1 MEIDKTTKEQPKEKL
16 EGGITGKGFKKGQSG
31 NPAGRPKGTENFSTK
46 FRRFIEKVADQ
57 NDITPEE
64 VEQQLL
70 AVGYKNAK
78 DGNYKFWKD
87 LHDRVYGQAT
97 KVVEIDGKFEINEDA
112 REKAR
117 KALGD
122 I

>member
-1 MEIDKTTKEQPKEKL
+1 MTEELKPEKTANYRNPDGTFAK
-16 EGGITGKGFKKGQSG
+16 G
-31 NPAGRPKGTENFSTK
+31 NPGRPLGTLNFATK
-46 FRRFIEKVADQ
+46 FRGLVEKIAE
-57 NDITPEE
+57 NDGITPEQ
-64 VEQQLL
+64 VEQELI
-70 AVGYKNAK
+70 AVGFKNAK
-78 DGNYKFWKD
+78 EGNYNFWKD

-97 KVVEIDGKFEINEDA
+97 KVVEIDGKLEINEEA

>member
-1 MEIDKTTKEQPKEKL
+1 MENQEKTSENQVVRNE
-16 EGGITGKGFKKGQSG
+16 KGQIIKG
-31 NPAGRPKGTENFSTK
+31 TANPYGRPKGVLNFATK
-46 FRRFIEKVADQ
+46 FRAVVEKIAEKDG
-57 NDITPEE
+57 ITPEQ
-64 VEQQLL
+64 VEQELI
-70 AVGYKNAK
+70 AVGFKNAK
-78 DGNYKFWKD
+78 DGNYNFWKD

>member
-1 MEIDKTTKEQPKEKL
+1 MARPSKTENTDKKQKPWL
-16 EGGITGKGFKKGQSG
+16 FQKGQSG
-31 NPAGRPKGTENFSTK
+31 NPNGRPPGALNFATK
-46 FRRFIEKVADQ
+46 FKMLVEKIAEKDG
-57 NDITPEE
+57 ITPEE
-64 VEQQLL
+64 VEQELI
-70 AVGYKNAK
+70 AVGFKRAK

-97 KVVEIDGKFEINEDA
+97 KVVEIEGKLEINEEA